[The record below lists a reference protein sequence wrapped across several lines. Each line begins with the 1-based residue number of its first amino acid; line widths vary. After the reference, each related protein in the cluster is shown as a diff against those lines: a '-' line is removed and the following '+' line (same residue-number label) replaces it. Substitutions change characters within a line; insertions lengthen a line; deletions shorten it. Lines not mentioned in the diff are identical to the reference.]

1 MQRRSRAPSVEVMTD
16 ISDADLSGRTVL
28 ALVTNYGV
36 EQDEIV
42 VPVQHLRDRG
52 ATVEIAAQQ
61 REDVVTLVGDK
72 DPGQKVTPSTT
83 IDAVDASGYDL
94 LLLPGGSINADTL
107 RLDGKAVAITKAFA
121 DAGKPIAAIC
131 HAPWTLIE
139 AGAVEGKRLTSY
151 ASLQTDL
158 RNAGGDWADE
168 AVVVDDT
175 RGFALIT
182 SRDPDDLDAF
192 TGAIDQVLVAASA

>member
-1 MQRRSRAPSVEVMTD
+1 MTG
-16 ISDADLSGRTVL
+16 ISDVDLSGRSVL

-36 EQDEIV
+36 EQDELV

-61 REDVVTLVGDK
+61 RDDVVTLVGDK
-72 DPGQKVTPSTT
+72 DPGQKVAPSTT

-107 RLDGKAVAITKAFA
+107 RLDATAVAITKAFA
-121 DAGKPIAAIC
+121 EAGKPIAAIC

-192 TGAIDQVLVAASA
+192 TGAIDQVLVGTSA

>member
-1 MQRRSRAPSVEVMTD
+1 MTG
-16 ISDADLSGRTVL
+16 ISDVDLSGRSVL

-36 EQDEIV
+36 EQDELV

-61 REDVVTLVGDK
+61 RDDVVTLVGDK
-72 DPGQKVTPSTT
+72 DPGQKVAPSTT

-107 RLDGKAVAITKAFA
+107 RLDATAVAITKAFA
-121 DAGKPIAAIC
+121 EAGKPIAAIC

>member
-1 MQRRSRAPSVEVMTD
+1 MSDVDLGGRS
-16 ISDADLSGRTVL
+16 VL

-36 EQDEIV
+36 EQDELV

-61 REDVVTLVGDK
+61 RDDVVTLVGDK
-72 DPGQKVTPSTT
+72 DPGRHVTPDTT

-107 RLDGKAVAITKAFA
+107 RLDAQAVAITKAFA
-121 DAGKPIAAIC
+121 EAGKPIAAIC

-158 RNAGGDWADE
+158 RNAGGDWANE

-182 SRDPDDLDAF
+182 SRDPGDLDAF
-192 TGAIDQVLVAASA
+192 TGAIDQVLVGASA